1 MPLKHGTGKKTI
13 RENTAEMIHA
23 GHDPKQA
30 YAAANRQ
37 ARSDRGKKA
46 AATRAGG
53 KKRGS

>member
-1 MPLKHGTGKKTI
+1 MPMKHGGDKKTI
-13 RENTAEMIHA
+13 RENTSEMIRA

-46 AATRAGG
+46 ASTRRGG
-53 KKRGS
+53 KK